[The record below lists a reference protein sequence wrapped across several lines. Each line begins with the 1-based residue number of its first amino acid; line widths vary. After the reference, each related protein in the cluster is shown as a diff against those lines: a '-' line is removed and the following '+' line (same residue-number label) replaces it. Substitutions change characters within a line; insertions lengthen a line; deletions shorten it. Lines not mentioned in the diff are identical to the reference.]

1 MGEKGGGKDNWWTGS
16 SRDEWWM
23 REKVDFGT
31 VLYSMCMSMN
41 GGMLPLPT
49 HHRSKYLHHQT
60 PEDMTH
66 EFYKELYTNII
77 RDIDVSS

>member
-1 MGEKGGGKDNWWTGS
+1 MGGGGTTGGQAAVGMGV
-16 SRDEWWM
+16 WM
-23 REKVDFGT
+23 REEKVDFGT
-31 VLYSMCMSMN
+31 VRYRVCMSMN
-41 GGMLPLPT
+41 GGMLPLPS
-49 HHRSKYLHHQT
+49 HHRSKNLFHHET